1 MKYEKIPEFKEIFN
15 LGAGL
20 SVELDEK
27 LDVLERV
34 VSLTLDLK
42 NMSLGTLKSSLV
54 SDAENK
60 KSESLAFKEVI
71 GHLNLSEKILSDKA
85 SSLTFFKS
93 YKSDI

>member
-60 KSESLAFKEVI
+60 ESESLAFKEVI